1 MPVKLTGMN
10 IRLAPL
16 ALSASLAIFAAAA
29 VAQQAPPPP
38 LQEQPGPGGP
48 QGPEAPQDQPAPPA
62 PHGLPGVDPHEG
74 LVTPPDQLPK
84 VQRGERTHNLDFL
97 FGALRVAPDDV
108 SAKAVE
114 DRIWAVWTA
123 AGNET
128 TNLLMSRAKKAMD
141 DKDYDLALKVLG
153 AILEI
158 KPDFTEAWN
167 RRATVYFMKK
177 DYANSLADI
186 SKVLQREPRHF
197 GALSGLG
204 LIMQDVGDDK
214 RALDAYRKALEVY
227 PRLKGMDEKVKN
239 LKEKV
244 EGRDI

>member
-1 MPVKLTGMN
+1 MAAKLVAMK
-10 IRLAPL
+10 LARL
-16 ALSASLAIFAAAA
+16 ALSAIFAIFATAA
-29 VAQQAPPPP
+29 VAQLAPPA
-38 LQEQPGPGGP
+38 EVQPGPGDP
-48 QGPEAPQDQPAPPA
+48 QVPPQDQPAPPPA
-62 PHGLPGVDPHEG
+62 GPRLPGIDPHEG

-84 VQRGERTHNLDFL
+84 IQRGERNRNIEFL
-97 FGALRVAPDDV
+97 FGALKVAPDEA

-114 DRIWAVWTA
+114 DRIWAVWTS

-177 DYANSLADI
+177 DYTNSLADI

-204 LIMQDVGDDK
+204 LIMQEIGDDK
-214 RALDAYRKALEVY
+214 HALDAYRKALEVY
-227 PRLKGMDEKVKN
+227 PRLKGMEEKVKN